1 MTRPG
6 LTSGDETFG
15 GSLGWGRRPALLLID
30 MMRAYFTPGSPFDLG
45 SGAAVAGCGQLLAAA
60 RAAGL
65 PVLHTRV
72 RYRPG
77 ASDGGLFVRKVGALR
92 LLAEDVPGD
101 LGEFVAGLEPR
112 PDEVVIVKQYASAF
126 FGTSLAATLTA
137 AGIDTAVIAG
147 VSTSGCVRASATDA
161 MQHGFRPIVVAEACG
176 DRTPAI
182 HTANV
187 ADLQAKYADI
197 ATIAE
202 ATSHLT
208 ADATGLP
215 LLLSVPACWSIWNV
229 VLLTTARA
237 DVIRMSR
244 SVTDPVPHASR

>member
-1 MTRPG
+1 MTADG
-6 LTSGDETFG
+6 LAGSGVSGSGETFG
-15 GSLGWGRRPALLLID
+15 GSMGWGRRPALLLID

-45 SGAAVAGCGQLLAAA
+45 SDAAVTGCARLLAAA

-65 PVLHTRV
+65 PVVHTRV

-77 ASDGGLFVRKVGALR
+77 ASDGGLFVRKVSALR

-101 LGEFVAGLEPR
+101 LGEFAKGLEPM
-112 PDEVVIVKQYASAF
+112 DAEVVIVKQYASAF

-137 AGIDTAVIAG
+137 AGIDTTVIAG

-182 HTANV
+182 HDANI
-187 ADLQAKYADI
+187 ADLRAKYADL
-197 ATIAE
+197 ATIEE
-202 ATSHLT
+202 AM
-208 ADATGLP
+208 AKFATP
-215 LLLSVPACWSIWNV
+215 PA
-229 VLLTTARA
+229 
-237 DVIRMSR
+237 
-244 SVTDPVPHASR
+244 

>member
-1 MTRPG
+1 MNAKLTGPG
-6 LTSGDETFG
+6 ETGSTAPGGDGTWG
-15 GSLGWGRRPALLLID
+15 GSMGWGQRPALLLID

-45 SGAAVAGCGQLLAAA
+45 SDAAVQGCARLLAAA

-65 PVLHTRV
+65 PVVHTRV

-77 ASDGGLFVRKVGALR
+77 ASDGGLFVRKVSALR

-101 LGEFVAGLEPR
+101 QGEFAPGLEPR

-137 AGIDTAVIAG
+137 AGIDTAIIAG

-161 MQHGFRPIVVAEACG
+161 MQHGFRPIVVAGACG

-182 HTANV
+182 HDANI
-187 ADLQAKYADI
+187 ADLAAKYADI
-197 ATIAE
+197 ATIEE
-202 ATSHLT
+202 AITRF
-208 ADATGLP
+208 TG
-215 LLLSVPACWSIWNV
+215 S
-229 VLLTTARA
+229 
-237 DVIRMSR
+237 
-244 SVTDPVPHASR
+244 

>member
-1 MTRPG
+1 MS
-6 LTSGDETFG
+6 SGEDTWG
-15 GSLGWGRRPALLLID
+15 GSMGWGQRPALLLID

-45 SGAAVAGCGQLLAAA
+45 SDAAVTGCARLLAAA

-65 PVLHTRV
+65 PVIHTRV

-77 ASDGGLFVRKVGALR
+77 ASDGGLFVRKVSALR

-101 LGEFVAGLEPR
+101 QGEFAPGLEPR

-182 HTANV
+182 HDANI
-187 ADLQAKYADI
+187 ADLAAKYADI
-197 ATIAE
+197 ATIEE
-202 ATSHLT
+202 AITRFGT
-208 ADATGLP
+208 
-215 LLLSVPACWSIWNV
+215 
-229 VLLTTARA
+229 LTT
-237 DVIRMSR
+237 D
-244 SVTDPVPHASR
+244 

>member
-1 MTRPG
+1 MTSR
-6 LTSGDETFG
+6 DETFG
-15 GSLGWGRRPALLLID
+15 GSIGWGRSPALLLID

-45 SGAAVAGCGQLLAAA
+45 SRAAVDGCARLLAAA
-60 RAAGL
+60 RAAGV

-77 ASDGGLFVRKVGALR
+77 ASDGGLFVRKVAALR
-92 LLAEDVPGD
+92 LLAEDAAGD
-101 LGEFVAGLEPR
+101 LGEFADGLEPR

-137 AGIDTAVIAG
+137 AGVDTAVIAG

-182 HTANV
+182 HDANI

-197 ATIAE
+197 ATISDAV
-202 ATSHLT
+202 ARLT
-208 ADATGLP
+208 A
-215 LLLSVPACWSIWNV
+215 
-229 VLLTTARA
+229 
-237 DVIRMSR
+237 
-244 SVTDPVPHASR
+244 

>member
-1 MTRPG
+1 MTG
-6 LTSGDETFG
+6 AGMAGDGTTSGESTWG
-15 GSLGWGRRPALLLID
+15 GSMGWGQRPALILID

-45 SGAAVAGCGQLLAAA
+45 SDRAVKGCARLLAAA

-65 PVLHTRV
+65 PVVHTRV

-77 ASDGGLFVRKVGALR
+77 ASDGGLFVRKVSALR

-101 LGEFVAGLEPR
+101 QGEFAEGLEPG
-112 PDEVVIVKQYASAF
+112 DAEVVIVKQYASAF

-176 DRTPAI
+176 DRSPAI
-182 HTANV
+182 HDANI

-197 ATIAE
+197 ATIEE
-202 ATSHLT
+202 A
-208 ADATGLP
+208 
-215 LLLSVPACWSIWNV
+215 I
-229 VLLTTARA
+229 ARFA
-237 DVIRMSR
+237 A
-244 SVTDPVPHASR
+244 P